1 MTLRH
6 GGLRS
11 DPSASKAEMFVECT
25 ASHVLGQAPARSE
38 QADRGTEGHRPLTDT
53 INGTGQTLQEER
65 DRVVRLLREFTNVP
79 MSSMRAEA
87 AYVVNVRDR
96 TSRLVGVDIGRA
108 YGKLG
113 PYDFPVSLDVEAVV
127 DEDTV
132 WIRDWK
138 FGTYSNVWQLHV
150 QAMAVLFPEPGPKPP
165 KAPSQFMVDA
175 GFVYFEEGRK
185 PREETYAI
193 GLMDLDEKAEQLA
206 KAFDRVKYITDTIRN
221 GGTPRLSQGP
231 WCKYC
236 PAQDHC
242 PAKWSMI
249 RAALGE
255 MQGMD
260 SIVEAMTLEKCGQAW
275 HWVKEVEKFR
285 KKAETVLR
293 DRLERE
299 GGFPLPNGKTLVLE
313 QRSGKKTVDMKR
325 TMALLEELGATE
337 EQKSS
342 VINVGADSL
351 YAMERKL
358 A

>member
-1 MTLRH
+1 
-6 GGLRS
+6 
-11 DPSASKAEMFVECT
+11 
-25 ASHVLGQAPARSE
+25 
-38 QADRGTEGHRPLTDT
+38 
-53 INGTGQTLQEER
+53 
-65 DRVVRLLREFTNVP
+65 
-79 MSSMRAEA
+79 
-87 AYVVNVRDR
+87 
-96 TSRLVGVDIGRA
+96 
-108 YGKLG
+108 
-113 PYDFPVSLDVEAVV
+113 
-127 DEDTV
+127 
-132 WIRDWK
+132 
-138 FGTYSNVWQLHV
+138 
-150 QAMAVLFPEPGPKPP
+150 
-165 KAPSQFMVDA
+165 MVDA

-193 GLMDLDEKAEQLA
+193 GLMDLDERAEQLV
-206 KAFDRVKYITDTIRN
+206 KAFDRVRYIGDMLRK
-221 GGTPRLSQGP
+221 GEPPRLSQGP

-255 MQGMD
+255 MQTMD
-260 SIVEAMTLEKCGQAW
+260 SMVEAMTLEKCGQAW

-285 KKAETVLR
+285 KKAEEVLR

-313 QRSGKKTVDMKR
+313 SRSGRKTVDMKR
-325 TMALLEELGATE
+325 AMVLLEELGATE

-358 A
+358 T